1 MADGSI
7 IIDTTLDNKELQK
20 QISNLD
26 KIIDKGMKGC
36 LVSIGAIATAI
47 TGLGAS
53 AINFGTE
60 YQKASN
66 QLQSSTGATS
76 EEMENL
82 KEVMK
87 NVYANNFGEDMNDV
101 ANSIATVRKELGD
114 LDNASLQNAT
124 QNAITLR
131 DTFEYDV
138 NESVRS
144 AKALMDNF
152 GISSDEAFNLI
163 TQGAQQGLD
172 YSGELLD
179 NISEYSVQFAKVG
192 LDAEDMFNIFK
203 SGAENGA
210 FNLDKIGDA
219 IKEFSIRAIDGSNT
233 TIEGF
238 TKLGLNADEMA
249 QKFAQGGD
257 TAKEAFYQVIQQIGN
272 MDDKVEQSKVGV
284 DLFGTMWEDLGPEV
298 VTQLGS
304 MQDAFDKT
312 KNSAEQL
319 TQIKYD
325 DLGSALQG
333 IGRQLQT
340 NLLLPISEKLLPV
353 FNDLANK
360 LSEALSSPEMQKSID
375 NIANSISGL
384 VSGIANFVSS
394 YLPQIL
400 NFVSWIIQN
409 APTILSI
416 LTGIT
421 VGIKAIQIGTKI
433 ADIVKGFSSLKNTIT
448 SVGGAFKALSSIVAV
463 NPFVLI
469 VGAIIGVVT
478 ALIVLWNTNEG
489 FRNAVINIWNAIKET
504 VGNVINGIVTFFTET
519 IPDAWNSFI
528 TSLQGLAQTIWNT
541 LVNAWNSIVSFFT
554 ETIPQWIQN
563 IITWFQQL
571 PYNIGLLIGQIL
583 GHIANFGINAW
594 NWVTTE
600 LPKIIQGIIQWFAEL
615 PGKIWEWLVNVVNKI
630 AEWGQNAWN
639 TATTWVSNTINSIID
654 WFKQLPGR
662 IWEWLTNTINNIIN
676 WGKDMANKGKT
687 AALDLVNNII
697 NTITELPGKVLDIGK
712 NIVEGLWNGITG
724 MGSWLKNKISSF
736 ASGIID
742 GFKSTFG
749 IHSPSRVMN
758 KEIGRY
764 LALGL
769 GEGFNDN
776 ISKVYS
782 KMKSAV
788 DFETQ
793 KLSANLSTT
802 ATTHKVLTANITV
815 NPSDIYMDSTKV
827 GRVVTPAITRT
838 LRGAGI

>member
-1 MADGSI
+1 
-7 IIDTTLDNKELQK
+7 
-20 QISNLD
+20 
-26 KIIDKGMKGC
+26 
-36 LVSIGAIATAI
+36 
-47 TGLGAS
+47 
-53 AINFGTE
+53 
-60 YQKASN
+60 
-66 QLQSSTGATS
+66 
-76 EEMENL
+76 MENL

-257 TAKEAFYQVIQQIGN
+257 AAKEVFYQVIQQIGN

-340 NLLLPISEKLLPV
+340 NLLLPISEKLLPA

-394 YLPQIL
+394 YLPRIL

-448 SVGGAFKALSSIVAV
+448 SVGELSRL
-463 NPFVLI
+463 FL
-469 VGAIIGVVT
+469 
-478 ALIVLWNTNEG
+478 LLW
-489 FRNAVINIWNAIKET
+489 
-504 VGNVINGIVTFFTET
+504 
-519 IPDAWNSFI
+519 
-528 TSLQGLAQTIWNT
+528 Q
-541 LVNAWNSIVSFFT
+541 
-554 ETIPQWIQN
+554 
-563 IITWFQQL
+563 
-571 PYNIGLLIGQIL
+571 
-583 GHIANFGINAW
+583 
-594 NWVTTE
+594 
-600 LPKIIQGIIQWFAEL
+600 
-615 PGKIWEWLVNVVNKI
+615 
-630 AEWGQNAWN
+630 
-639 TATTWVSNTINSIID
+639 
-654 WFKQLPGR
+654 
-662 IWEWLTNTINNIIN
+662 
-676 WGKDMANKGKT
+676 
-687 AALDLVNNII
+687 
-697 NTITELPGKVLDIGK
+697 
-712 NIVEGLWNGITG
+712 
-724 MGSWLKNKISSF
+724 
-736 ASGIID
+736 
-742 GFKSTFG
+742 
-749 IHSPSRVMN
+749 
-758 KEIGRY
+758 
-764 LALGL
+764 
-769 GEGFNDN
+769 
-776 ISKVYS
+776 
-782 KMKSAV
+782 
-788 DFETQ
+788 
-793 KLSANLSTT
+793 
-802 ATTHKVLTANITV
+802 
-815 NPSDIYMDSTKV
+815 
-827 GRVVTPAITRT
+827 
-838 LRGAGI
+838 